1 MEVVLARIDRV
12 FSWRLTAPA
21 DCLTVAGNGMNPK
34 PGSAEEEAQFQ
45 GLQKQLEQHFRSVF
59 PERCT
64 PRTVV
69 VIPSL
74 SIDAEILASI
84 TGVQHYEERM
94 LCMLMLLRL
103 PRTKVIYVTSEP
115 IDPWIVDYFLSF
127 LSGVPGSHARNR
139 LTLLSCHDASQATV
153 TEKVLSRPRLLQRLR
168 NAIEDPAAAH
178 MTCFTATGLERTLA
192 VQLGIPLY
200 ACDPSLIDLGSK
212 SGSREIFREAG
223 ILMPAGS
230 ERLRSEADIVAAL
243 AALKQADPTLR
254 KAVIKLEEGASGEGN
269 AVFRFA
275 NAPEQPELTEWIRNE
290 LPLRL
295 EFVAAKEDWQSY
307 LVKYCRMGGIVEA
320 WVDGDDKRSP
330 SVQCRID
337 PTGNIATISTHDQVL
352 GGPSGQVF
360 LGSTFPADEQYRL
373 SIQSTGEKVSAVL
386 KKHGALGRFAIDFVS
401 IKKHDVWQ
409 HYAIEINLRK
419 GGTTHPF
426 LMLQFLTDG
435 CYDRNTGLFHTP
447 AGEARYYYASDNL
460 KNPDY
465 RRLTPHDLIDIAV
478 EHDLH
483 FHGASQQGVVFHLIG
498 ALAQYGKLG
507 MLCVADSHEAAY
519 KLYQNTVAVLDR
531 EALAEP

>member
-1 MEVVLARIDRV
+1 MD
-12 FSWRLTAPA
+12 
-21 DCLTVAGNGMNPK
+21 PK
-34 PGSAEEEAQFQ
+34 PGSAEEEARFQ
-45 GLQKQLEQHFRSVF
+45 ELQQSLERHFCAVF
-59 PERCT
+59 PERRT

-103 PRTKVIYVTSEP
+103 PNTKVIYVTSEP
-115 IDPWIVDYFLSF
+115 IDPWVVDYFLSF
-127 LSGVPGSHARNR
+127 LSGVPGRHARDR
-139 LTLLSCHDASQATV
+139 LTLLSCHDASAATV

-168 NAIEDPAAAH
+168 DAIDDPNAAH

-200 ACDPSLIDLGSK
+200 ACDPGLADLGSK
-212 SGSREIFREAG
+212 SGSREMFRAAD

-230 ERLRSEADIVAAL
+230 ERLRSEAQIIDAL
-243 AALKQADPTLR
+243 AALKQQQPSLR
-254 KAVIKLEEGASGEGN
+254 KAVIKLEEGAGGEGN
-269 AVFRFA
+269 AVLRFDGWTG
-275 NAPEQPELTEWIRNE
+275 QQDLREWLRDE
-290 LPLRL
+290 LPRGL
-295 EFVAAKEDWQSY
+295 EFVAPDEDWRNY
-307 LVKYCRMGGIVEA
+307 LAKYERMGGIVEA

-337 PTGNIATISTHDQVL
+337 PAGNIATISTHDQVL

-373 SIQSTGEKVSAVL
+373 SIQAAGEKVSVVL
-386 KKHGALGRFAIDFVS
+386 KERGVLGRYAIDFVS
-401 IKKHDVWQ
+401 VKTAQGWQ

-426 LMLQFLTDG
+426 LTLMFLTDG
-435 CYDRNTGLFHTP
+435 SYDATTGLFHTP
-447 AGEARYYYASDNL
+447 LGEARYYYASDNL

-465 RRLTPHDLIDIAV
+465 CRLTPHDLIDIAV
-478 EHDLH
+478 EHNLH

-498 ALAQYGKLG
+498 ALSQYGKLG
-507 MLCVADSHEAAY
+507 VLCVGDSPEAAY
-519 KLYQNTVAVLDR
+519 KLYQDTVVILDR
-531 EALAEP
+531 EALAEPSSPKRDQ